1 MNMLRGTNA
10 NTAGGGGG
18 PNDHV
23 STSLEQERYLNGV
36 ITATPI
42 AMIREGSSWAMTDSM
57 LSINSLG
64 LAVSGN

>member
-1 MNMLRGTNA
+1 MLRGTNA
-10 NTAGGGGG
+10 NTTGGGSGF
-18 PNDHV
+18 NDHV
-23 STSLEQERYLNGV
+23 SSSLEQERYLNGV